1 MPMDDTYLLFDKE
14 DPNQIR
20 KYQQYKKNKYKEY
33 ALLTCIGL
41 LITIPVTCGLYSI
54 STSLDKAN
62 IPGLTETVTQITND
76 FEYIKSINGDLK
88 TLTKSI
94 QQIQERYDVD
104 EIDRLLIKM
113 NIALDE
119 LIKLL
124 ELFPHPPYPPQS
136 TNLNHIN
143 MSKTTKN
150 ESLIPVM

>member
-1 MPMDDTYLLFDKE
+1 MPIDDTYLLFDKE
-14 DPNQIR
+14 DPNQMR
-20 KYQQYKKNKYKEY
+20 KYQQYKKQKYKEY
-33 ALLTCIGL
+33 GLWACIGL

-62 IPGLTETVTQITND
+62 IPDLTSTVTQITDD

-88 TLTKSI
+88 TLTQSI
-94 QQIQERYDVD
+94 QQIQERYDID

-124 ELFPHPPYPPQS
+124 ELFPHPPYPPDLPQ
-136 TNLNHIN
+136 LIN
-143 MSKTTKN
+143 STKN
-150 ESLIPVM
+150 EY